1 MISPIKGTLNERTYL
16 MNFSDSN
23 WAILSLIFL
32 SPVSSQKQMPYK
44 RLMIIIG
51 IVLMLL
57 LMIFANTTESP
68 SESISGAS
76 EGTSPNLPKEERITT
91 L

>member
-1 MISPIKGTLNERTYL
+1 
-16 MNFSDSN
+16 
-23 WAILSLIFL
+23 
-32 SPVSSQKQMPYK
+32 MPFK

-68 SESISGAS
+68 SQGISGAS
-76 EGTSPNLPKEERITT
+76 GGPPAGLEKDLPNEKKIPTH
-91 L
+91 